1 MFSKY
6 VGRLQ
11 GDWPYRADRTPIFYG
26 WVIAV
31 ISTLGFLFSV
41 PGQTM
46 GMAVFA
52 DAFIA
57 SFGLSRTE
65 LSLAYMLG
73 TIGSALF
80 LTKAGRLYDQLGA
93 RIMLTASA
101 LGLGCAL
108 VFISSIDL
116 IAQQALHWVAVDL
129 SIITFPLI
137 LLGYFGVRFSGQGVM
152 TSVSTNMLL
161 LWFRR
166 NRGRVL
172 GFRGVFISL
181 GFSLSPILLAAL
193 IDDFGWRDSLLLLA
207 VVVGPGFALLTFLTV
222 RDRPEACDL
231 QVDGGRA
238 QPKVQQL
245 AATSA
250 DLSADSDSKFNPSI
264 DEHSDLGLAQVKR
277 NPVFWLYSS
286 ALSMHALFGTAVTF
300 HIVAIFAEAGRS
312 RDEAFAYF
320 IPQAVITV
328 VVNLA
333 ASTLADYMR
342 LKPFL
347 LVMLVSFLFGAVGLM
362 NLETNTGYW
371 CLVAGFG
378 VGGGLWG
385 TLSNLVF
392 IRQFGSAHLGEITG
406 LNTAFTVFGSAIGP
420 LIFSVALDLTGSMFN
435 AALICAGLLV
445 VLLVAAILIRQP
457 LDHAPSALFRRGED

>member
-11 GDWPYRADRTPIFYG
+11 GDWPYKAGRVPIFYV
-26 WVIAV
+26 WVIAL

-52 DAFIA
+52 DSFIA

-73 TIGSALF
+73 TIASALF
-80 LTKAGRLYDQLGA
+80 LTKAGRLYDELGA

-101 LGLGCAL
+101 LGLSCAL
-108 VFISSIDL
+108 LFISSIDL
-116 IAQQALHWVAVDL
+116 VAEQVLQWVEVDL

-166 NRGRVL
+166 NRGRIL
-172 GFRGVFISL
+172 GFRGIFISL
-181 GFSLSPILLAAL
+181 GFSLSPVLLALL

-207 VVVGPGFALLTFLTV
+207 LVVGPGFALLAFLAV
-222 RDRPEACDL
+222 RDRPEVCDL
-231 QVDGGRA
+231 QVDGGRM
-238 QPKVQQL
+238 QPKVEQL
-245 AATSA
+245 AATPPNSNT
-250 DLSADSDSKFNPSI
+250 SSDSTFNTSI
-264 DEHSDLGLAQVKR
+264 NERSDLGLAQVKR

-300 HIVAIFAEAGRS
+300 HIVAIFAEAGRG

-347 LVMLVSFLFGAVGLM
+347 LVMLVSFVFGAVGLM
-362 NLETNTGYW
+362 NLQTDTGYW
-371 CLVAGFG
+371 CLVVGFG
-378 VGGGLWG
+378 AGSGLWG

-392 IRQFGSAHLGEITG
+392 IRQFGATHLGEITG

-435 AALICAGLLV
+435 AAQICAGLLV
-445 VLLVAAILIRQP
+445 VLFVTAIFIRQP
-457 LDHAPSALFRRGED
+457 LDHAPSAKFRSDPR

>member
-11 GDWPYRADRTPIFYG
+11 GDWPYQAGRTPIFYG
-26 WVIAV
+26 WVIAF

-52 DAFIA
+52 DAFIV

-116 IAQQALHWVAVDL
+116 VAQQVLQWVEVDL

-161 LWFRR
+161 LWFKR

-181 GFSLSPILLAAL
+181 GFSLSPLLLAAL

-207 VVVGPGFALLTFLTV
+207 LVVGPGFALISFLVV
-222 RDRPEACDL
+222 RDRPEVCNL
-231 QVDGGRA
+231 QIDGSRA
-238 QPKVQQL
+238 RPKVEKAS
-245 AATSA
+245 AAFSESSSSS
-250 DLSADSDSKFNPSI
+250 DLSLSEP
-264 DEHSDLGLAQVKR
+264 SDLDLAQVKR
-277 NPVFWLYSS
+277 NPIFWLYSS

-300 HIVAIFAEAGRS
+300 HIVAIFAEAGRG

-320 IPQAVITV
+320 IPQAIITV

-362 NLETNTGYW
+362 NLETNIGYW
-371 CLVAGFG
+371 FLVAGFG
-378 VGGGLWG
+378 VGSGLWG

-392 IRQFGSAHLGEITG
+392 IRQFGATHLGEITG

-435 AALICAGLLV
+435 AALICVGLLV

-457 LDHAPSALFRRGED
+457 LDQSPTAMFRHDQK

>member
-6 VGRLQ
+6 IGRLQ
-11 GDWPYRADRTPIFYG
+11 GDWPYRADRSPVFYG
-26 WVIAV
+26 WVIAF

-52 DAFIA
+52 DAFIV

-108 VFISSIDL
+108 VFISSIDF
-116 IAQQALHWVAVDL
+116 IAQQVVQWVDVDL

-181 GFSLSPILLAAL
+181 GFSLSPLLLAAL

-207 VVVGPGFALLTFLTV
+207 IVVGPGFALLTFLAV

-238 QPKVQQL
+238 PPQHEQL
-245 AATSA
+245 VAVS
-250 DLSADSDSKFNPSI
+250 SDSGASSESNSNPSI
-264 DEHSDLGLAQVKR
+264 NEHSDLGLAQVRR
-277 NPVFWLYSS
+277 NPVFWLYSA

-328 VVNLA
+328 LVNLV

-347 LVMLVSFLFGAVGLM
+347 LVMLASFLFGAVGLM
-362 NLETNTGYW
+362 NLGTNTGYW

-378 VGGGLWG
+378 AGGGLWG

-392 IRQFGSAHLGEITG
+392 IRQYGATHLGEITG
-406 LNTAFTVFGSAIGP
+406 LNTALTVFGSAVGP
-420 LIFSVALDLTGSMFN
+420 LIFSVALDLTGSMYN
-435 AALICAGLLV
+435 AVLICACLLV
-445 VLLVAAILIRQP
+445 VLLLVAILIRQP
-457 LDHAPSALFRRGED
+457 LDQTPTAVFRRGQS

>member
-11 GDWPYRADRTPIFYG
+11 GDWPYRAGRTPIFYG
-26 WVIAV
+26 WIIAF

-65 LSLAYMLG
+65 LSAAYMLG

-93 RIMLTASA
+93 RIMLTVSA

-108 VFISSIDL
+108 VFISGIDL
-116 IAQQALHWVAVDL
+116 VAQQVVRWVEVDL
-129 SIITFPLI
+129 AIITFPLI

-161 LWFRR
+161 LWFKR

-172 GFRGVFISL
+172 GFRGIFISL
-181 GFSLSPILLAAL
+181 GFSLSPLLLAAL

-207 VVVGPGFALLTFLTV
+207 VVVGPGFALISFLVV
-222 RDRPEACDL
+222 RDRPEVCNL
-231 QVDGGRA
+231 QIDGGRA
-238 QPKVQQL
+238 LLKDEK
-245 AATSA
+245 AIAESA
-250 DLSADSDSKFNPSI
+250 ESSSRPNLDLSLNERSDM
-264 DEHSDLGLAQVKR
+264 GLAQVRR
-277 NPVFWLYSS
+277 NGVFWLYSS

-300 HIVAIFAEAGRS
+300 HIVAIFAEAGRG

-320 IPQAVITV
+320 IPQAIITV

-333 ASTLADYMR
+333 ASTLADYVK

-347 LVMLVSFLFGAVGLM
+347 LVMLMSFLFGAVGLM

-371 CLVAGFG
+371 FLVAGFG

-392 IRQFGSAHLGEITG
+392 IRQFGATHLGEITG
-406 LNTAFTVFGSAIGP
+406 LNTALTVFGSAIGP

-435 AALICAGLLV
+435 AAFICAGLLV

-457 LDHAPSALFRRGED
+457 LDQSPSAMFGHDQK

>member
-6 VGRLQ
+6 SGRLQ
-11 GDWPYRADRTPIFYG
+11 GDWPYRAGRTSIFYG
-26 WVIAV
+26 WVIAF
-31 ISTLGFLFSV
+31 ISTLGLLFSV

-73 TIGSALF
+73 TIGSALL

-93 RIMLTASA
+93 RIMLSASA
-101 LGLGCAL
+101 LGLSWAL
-108 VFISSIDL
+108 VFISNIDL
-116 IAQQALHWVAVDL
+116 VAQQVLQWIDVDL
-129 SIITFPLI
+129 SAITFPLI
-137 LLGYFGVRFSGQGVM
+137 LLGYFGVRFCGQGVM

-172 GFRGVFISL
+172 GFRGIFISL
-181 GFSLSPILLAAL
+181 GFSLSPVLLAAL

-207 VVVGPGFALLTFLTV
+207 VVVGPGFALLTLLAV
-222 RDRPEACDL
+222 RDRPEVCDL
-231 QVDGGRA
+231 QVDGGHV
-238 QPKVQQL
+238 QPKIEQL
-245 AATSA
+245 TATP
-250 DLSADSDSKFNPSI
+250 SDSSRGPDFRFKASSNENF
-264 DEHSDLGLAQVKR
+264 DLGVAQVKR

-300 HIVAIFAEAGRS
+300 HIVAIFAEAGRT

-328 VVNLA
+328 LVYLA
-333 ASTLADYMR
+333 SSTLADYMR

-347 LVMLVSFLFGAVGLM
+347 LMMLVSFLLGAVGLM
-362 NLETNTGYW
+362 NLQTNTGYW
-371 CLVAGFG
+371 SLVVGFG
-378 VGGGLWG
+378 VGSGLWG

-392 IRQFGSAHLGEITG
+392 IRQFGAAHLGEITG

-420 LIFSVALDLTGSMFN
+420 LMFSVALDLTGNMFN
-435 AALICAGLLV
+435 AALVCAGLLL
-445 VLLVAAILIRQP
+445 VLLMSALLVRQP
-457 LDHAPSALFRRGED
+457 LDQIPSALFKSDQK

>member
-11 GDWPYRADRTPIFYG
+11 GDWPYQAGRIPIFYG
-26 WVIAV
+26 WIIAF
-31 ISTLGFLFSV
+31 ISTLGLLFSV

-52 DAFIA
+52 DAFIV

-116 IAQQALHWVAVDL
+116 VAQQVLQWVEVDL

-161 LWFRR
+161 LWFMR

-181 GFSLSPILLAAL
+181 GFSLSPLLLAAL

-207 VVVGPGFALLTFLTV
+207 LVVGPGFALISFLVV
-222 RDRPEACDL
+222 RDRPEVCNL
-231 QVDGGRA
+231 QIDGSRA
-238 QPKVQQL
+238 RPKVEKAS
-245 AATSA
+245 AAFSESSSSS
-250 DLSADSDSKFNPSI
+250 DLSLSEP
-264 DEHSDLGLAQVKR
+264 SDLDLAQVKR
-277 NPVFWLYSS
+277 NPIFWLYSS

-300 HIVAIFAEAGRS
+300 HIVAIFAEAGRG

-320 IPQAVITV
+320 IPQAIITV

-362 NLETNTGYW
+362 NLETNIGYW
-371 CLVAGFG
+371 FLVAGFG
-378 VGGGLWG
+378 VGSGLWG

-392 IRQFGSAHLGEITG
+392 IRQFGATHLGEITG

-435 AALICAGLLV
+435 AALICVGLLV

-457 LDHAPSALFRRGED
+457 LDQSPTAMFRHDQK

>member
-11 GDWPYRADRTPIFYG
+11 GDWPYRAGRTPIFYG
-26 WVIAV
+26 WIIAF

-65 LSLAYMLG
+65 LSAAYMLG

-93 RIMLTASA
+93 RIMLTVSA

-108 VFISSIDL
+108 VFISGIDL
-116 IAQQALHWVAVDL
+116 VAQQVVRWVEVDL
-129 SIITFPLI
+129 AIITFPLI

-161 LWFRR
+161 LWFKR

-172 GFRGVFISL
+172 GFRGIFISL
-181 GFSLSPILLAAL
+181 GFSLSPLLLAAL

-207 VVVGPGFALLTFLTV
+207 VVVGPGFALISFLVV
-222 RDRPEACDL
+222 RDRPEVCNL
-231 QVDGGRA
+231 QIDGGRA
-238 QPKVQQL
+238 LLKDEKAIAESTESSSRPNL
-245 AATSA
+245 
-250 DLSADSDSKFNPSI
+250 DLSLNERSDM
-264 DEHSDLGLAQVKR
+264 GLAQVRR
-277 NPVFWLYSS
+277 NGVFWLYSS

-312 RDEAFAYF
+312 RDCLLY
-320 IPQAVITV
+320 TSD
-328 VVNLA
+328 A
-333 ASTLADYMR
+333 AD
-342 LKPFL
+342 
-347 LVMLVSFLFGAVGLM
+347 
-362 NLETNTGYW
+362 E
-371 CLVAGFG
+371 
-378 VGGGLWG
+378 
-385 TLSNLVF
+385 
-392 IRQFGSAHLGEITG
+392 
-406 LNTAFTVFGSAIGP
+406 
-420 LIFSVALDLTGSMFN
+420 
-435 AALICAGLLV
+435 
-445 VLLVAAILIRQP
+445 
-457 LDHAPSALFRRGED
+457 